1 MGNIVST
8 VGHLHID
15 LSHVQLSGNAQRTLL
30 QAVQATVV
38 THLAQAASHV
48 KVVTIS
54 LSQNN
59 GAERPEEAP
68 APPPPAPPP
77 PAPPR

>member
-1 MGNIVST
+1 MGAIVSA

-15 LSHVQLSGNAQRTLL
+15 LSHVQLSGNDQQTLL
-30 QAVQATVV
+30 RAVQATVV
-38 THLAQAASHV
+38 THLAQAASHF

-59 GAERPEEAP
+59 GAQPTQDFPLP
-68 APPPPAPPP
+68 APVSH
-77 PAPPR
+77 